1 MTVQKIVSVVALSV
15 ALLRGGMDTAMPD
28 KNVEGTLFLVNRDH
42 IISEAYIP
50 DVRVVD
56 AVGMRQSMRADAAAA
71 LEEMFAAAKAE
82 KVPLSTVSGYRSFTK
97 QETIYARKQKTAG
110 QDTADSLVAL
120 PGSSEHQMGM
130 AMDVAQRS
138 SSQLNGGFGRT
149 KAGKWVAE
157 NAWRFGFIVR
167 YPEGK
172 EQITGYAYEPWHVRY
187 VGKEHAKAIYDSGEP
202 MENYVSAHRLAVYEF
217 LVKQTDE

>member
-28 KNVEGTLFLVNRDH
+28 KDVEGTLFLVNRDH
-42 IISEAYIP
+42 IISDAYIP

-56 AVGMRQSMRADAAAA
+56 AIGMRQSMRRDAAAA

-82 KVPLSTVSGYRSFTK
+82 KVALSTVSGYRSYTK
-97 QETIYARKQKTAG
+97 QETIYSRKQKTAG

-130 AMDVAQRS
+130 AMDVATGSRRS
-138 SSQLNGGFGRT
+138 MYRNR
-149 KAGKWVAE
+149 
-157 NAWRFGFIVR
+157 
-167 YPEGK
+167 
-172 EQITGYAYEPWHVRY
+172 
-187 VGKEHAKAIYDSGEP
+187 
-202 MENYVSAHRLAVYEF
+202 
-217 LVKQTDE
+217 